1 MKATKW
7 LHLGL
12 TAVIGIGALTGC
24 SSGSKENPFTAVGGS
39 AQEPV
44 SIKVMTIHYED
55 QPPME
60 GNQAKEYIEKK
71 NNVKLSMELVP
82 ASTYDEKL
90 NVTMASLDQY
100 DLILLKSGIKD
111 PKFEK
116 LARQG
121 AFYDLTSLVK
131 GKKNLDQNIPETAWK
146 ASSVNQKIYAIPRP
160 QYAYGNGSA
169 NIIMRKDWLD
179 RYGLSVP
186 KTIDELT
193 NALRVF
199 REKDPVGGGKTIPF
213 VTFAA
218 QADDAKSV
226 FGGMAPVKFAFGMPN
241 NYRIEND
248 KAVYAL
254 ETKEYKDYL
263 DWLKLAWSE
272 KLLNKDA
279 TLLKNQQ
286 NKDKFLAGEA
296 GALVYHVGLLGSN
309 NFDKLKTVDPKAE
322 MVVLPTIEGP
332 GGKKGVNQSL
342 GFFGSWV
349 IPSTVSKEK
358 AERIVEFLNAQ
369 AAPEYEYYRN
379 GGIKGVHSTDI
390 KDGIVSRTPEQEKL
404 SEKEKPSTFLLLW
417 PLDPYNY
424 ANSTDP
430 QVNKLQ
436 RSILDSFKTIGVLDT
451 FSGLISPTDQ
461 KNPDHEKKV
470 DASAIKYVT
479 GQAGWDVVQ
488 KEIAAWQQNSGNQIG
503 KELLELYQQ

>member
-1 MKATKW
+1 MRTNTW
-7 LHLGL
+7 LKLGL
-12 TAVIGIGALTGC
+12 TFAVGIGALTGC
-24 SSGSKENPFTAVGGS
+24 SSGSKEKPAATAITS
-39 AQEPV
+39 AQEPLA
-44 SIKVMTIHYED
+44 IKVMTIHYED

-60 GNQAKEYIEKK
+60 GNQAKDYIEKK
-71 NNVKLSMELVP
+71 SNVKLSMELVP
-82 ASTYDEKL
+82 AATYDEKL

-131 GKKNLDQNIPETAWK
+131 GKKNLEQNIPETAWK

-169 NIIMRKDWLD
+169 NVIMRKDWLD

-199 REKDPVGGGKTIPF
+199 RDKDPVGGGKTIPF

-218 QADDAKSV
+218 QNDDAKSI
-226 FGGMAPVKFAFGMPN
+226 FGGMAPIKFAFGMPN
-241 NYRIEND
+241 NYKVENG
-248 KAVYAL
+248 KAVYAI
-254 ETKEYKDYL
+254 ETQEYKDYL
-263 DWLKLAWSE
+263 DWLKLAWNE
-272 KLLNKDA
+272 KLFNKDA
-279 TLLKNQQ
+279 ALLKNQQ

-296 GALVYHVGLLGSN
+296 GALVYHVGLLGSSN
-309 NFDKLKTVDPKAE
+309 YDKLKKVDPKAE
-322 MVVLPTIEGP
+322 MVVLPAIEGAT
-332 GGKKGVNQSL
+332 GKKGVNQSL

-349 IPSTVSKEK
+349 IPSTVAKEK

-369 AAPEYEYYRN
+369 ASPEYEYYRN
-379 GGIKGVHSTDI
+379 GGIQGVHSTDI
-390 KDGIVSRTPEQEKL
+390 KDGIVSRTSEQEKL
-404 SEKEKPSTFLLLW
+404 GEKEKPSTFLLEW

-436 RSILDSFKTIGVLDT
+436 RSILDSFKNIGVLDT
-451 FSGLISPTDQ
+451 FSGLISPTEQ

-470 DASAIKYVT
+470 DALGLKYVT
-479 GQAGWDVVQ
+479 GQAGWDAVQ
-488 KEIAAWQQNSGNQIG
+488 KEITAWQQTNGNQIG